1 MNSHIEKT
9 TERYLVSLRYFV
21 PVGIFTLLYIVGTL
35 LPLEM
40 TGHYHNYM
48 SGVWNW
54 TEMMILL
61 LSVYCILKAK
71 IFQWRQAVIVLFL
84 GVVCLV
90 SLFRNPRTAD
100 IIVTSIFEFICA
112 DTVAEDGTV

>member
-1 MNSHIEKT
+1 MGIRIPEKKEKGNYKDGVYTGAGEGRTEGGNDFCLYTSKSSH
-9 TERYLVSLRYFV
+9 
-21 PVGIFTLLYIVGTL
+21 
-35 LPLEM
+35 
-40 TGHYHNYM
+40 
-48 SGVWNW
+48 W

-112 DTVAEDGTV
+112 DTVTEDGTV